1 MGAISRLS
9 LPPALTSVSPRLGPG
24 GGGGGNEQKG
34 GDEKEEEEKEGVCVL
49 QNTRG
54 DETYGKKLSE
64 RANTGFYKQIGPGED
79 SAFEN

>member
-9 LPPALTSVSPRLGPG
+9 LPPPSLRFSPLGPG